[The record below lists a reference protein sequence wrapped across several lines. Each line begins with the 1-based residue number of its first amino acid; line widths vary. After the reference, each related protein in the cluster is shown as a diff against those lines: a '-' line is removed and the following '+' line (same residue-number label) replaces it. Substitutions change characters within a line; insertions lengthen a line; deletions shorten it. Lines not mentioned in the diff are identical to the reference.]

1 MAETRFNSLA
11 LGYAAALISA
21 VLMLLLGILGNLG
34 IYTGAVEMMQ
44 TVHMLFDLSVVGIIT
59 GMIEAAVLSFV
70 GAYLFGWTYNK
81 FV

>member
-44 TVHMLFDLSVVGIIT
+44 SVHMFFDLSVLGIIT
-59 GMIEAAVLSFV
+59 GMIEAAVISFV
-70 GAYLFGWTYNK
+70 FVYLFGWTYNK